1 MKKRRMIAV
10 LICVC
15 LLAGLLAGCA
25 SSGKEK
31 LSKERANLEA
41 LLKEI
46 YGASAVV
53 RQQELDQYLILLP
66 NYVNN
71 IDHTLMAAQMNA
83 TASDEDF
90 YSGDLYSCV
99 PDREKYASGDNIG
112 IIVTSHNPNFTTG
125 GMQFRLDMLADGK
138 WYAVNR
144 ASTWGLV
151 QYQWTEG
158 KEITYGV
165 NGNLYHFNPLVTDPE
180 TGLLVSAEE
189 RDLSPV
195 KLPEGTYRFSTWV
208 TDTVTEEEYQ
218 LTCQFQVTGK

>member
-1 MKKRRMIAV
+1 MKRKALVI

-15 LLAGLLAGCA
+15 ILAVLLAGCT
-25 SSGKEK
+25 SSGKQTT
-31 LSKERANLEA
+31 SKERANLEA

-125 GMQFRLDMLADGK
+125 MQFRLDMLADGK
-138 WYAVNR
+138 WYSVNR

-151 QYQWTEG
+151 QYEWTEG
-158 KEITYGV
+158 KEITYGI
-165 NGNLYHFNPLVTDPE
+165 GNIYHFNPLVIDPE
-180 TGLLVSAEE
+180 TGLFTSAEE
-189 RDLSPV
+189 RNLSPV
-195 KLPEGTYRFSTWV
+195 KLPAGTYRFSTWV
-208 TDTVTEEEYQ
+208 TDTVEGEEYQ
-218 LTCQFQVTGK
+218 LMCQFQVKAK

>member
-1 MKKRRMIAV
+1 MKRKAIAI

-15 LLAGLLAGCA
+15 ILAVMLAGCA
-25 SSGKEK
+25 SSGKQTI
-31 LSKERANLEA
+31 SKERANLEA

-46 YGASAVV
+46 YGAGAVV
-53 RQQELDQYLILLP
+53 HQPELDQYFIILP
-66 NYVNN
+66 HYVNN
-71 IDHTLMAAQMNA
+71 IDHTLMAAQMNL

-90 YSGDLYSCV
+90 YTGDLYSCV
-99 PDREKYASGDNIG
+99 PDREKYASGDNIE

-158 KEITYGV
+158 KEITYGI
-165 NGNLYHFNPLVTDPE
+165 NGNIYHFNPLVIDPE
-180 TGLLVSAEE
+180 TGLLASAEE
-189 RDLSPV
+189 RDTSPV
-195 KLPEGTYRFSTWV
+195 KLPAGTYRFSTWV
-208 TDTVTEEEYQ
+208 TDTVKGEDYQ
-218 LTCQFQVTGK
+218 LTCQFQVTGS

>member
-1 MKKRRMIAV
+1 MKRKAIAI

-15 LLAGLLAGCA
+15 ILAVMLAGCA
-25 SSGKEK
+25 SSGKQAT
-31 LSKERANLEA
+31 SKGRANLEA

-53 RQQELDQYLILLP
+53 HQPELDQYFIILP
-66 NYVNN
+66 HYVNN
-71 IDHTLMAAQMNA
+71 IDHTLMAAQMNL

-90 YSGDLYSCV
+90 YTGDLYSCV
-99 PDREKYASGDNIG
+99 PDREKYALGDNIE

-158 KEITYGV
+158 KEIAYGI
-165 NGNLYHFNPLVTDPE
+165 NGNIYHFNPLVIDPE
-180 TGLLVSAEE
+180 TGLLTSAEE
-189 RDLSPV
+189 RDTSPV
-195 KLPEGTYRFSTWV
+195 KLPAGTYRFSTWV
-208 TDTVTEEEYQ
+208 TDTVKGEDYQ
-218 LTCQFQVTGK
+218 LTCQFQVTGS